1 MMKSMNSWTR
11 LLALLTLTLGT
22 LAEGSALAALPQAS
36 STPHNSP
43 DSSRREIAQIPSLP
57 QALQNQCALLE
68 QPTEMT
74 ITTED
79 GNRSRAQL
87 APQTYV
93 KLLSRPQDA
102 PLTQVHSYEPPL
114 IGLIPSVNLGQ
125 VHSCIP
131 TLVFQDPPTAEESY
145 ECYEV
150 NVTGTWPVY
159 SAPTTVVRPTSR
171 PLRDRDLVLYLGD
184 REIGDQFWINI
195 RPVSRSRNTPLESG
209 WIIADDESISLDPVR
224 AGVCD

>member
-1 MMKSMNSWTR
+1 MMKSMNNWTR

-22 LAEGSALAALPQAS
+22 LAEGSALAALPQTS
-36 STPHNSP
+36 SNQRNSP
-43 DSSRREIAQIPSLP
+43 DSSRREIAQIPPLP
-57 QALQNQCALLE
+57 QALQNQCALLA

-74 ITTED
+74 ITTD
-79 GNRSRAQL
+79 GSRRRVQL

-102 PLTQVHSYEPPL
+102 PLTEVHSYDPPL
-114 IGLIPSVNLGQ
+114 VGLIPSVNLGQ

-131 TLVFQDPPTAEESY
+131 TIVFQDPPEPEDSY

-159 SAPTTVVRPTSR
+159 SAPTTVVRPTSQ

-184 REIGDQFWINI
+184 REIGNQFWINI
-195 RPVSRSRNTPLESG
+195 RPVSRSRNTTLEDG
-209 WIIADDESISLDPVR
+209 WIIADDKSISLNPVR